1 MKKTLALLL
10 LAFLAVPAFAAD
22 DVARLVDL
30 MAKVG
35 SASGPT
41 FSPDGKTIAFV
52 TNVSGSPQIWT
63 VPTAGGYPELLT
75 AFDDP
80 VGGVRWSPD
89 GKALAF
95 SLAPGGGMNT
105 QVYVMSPTGLN
116 VKMLTAGGKTNNWLA
131 DWTRDGRAIAIS
143 SNRRAGEAMDA
154 YYVDGAGAHTLIA
167 QNRGV
172 GTIAGTSADGK
183 RVLLSRLASRGSN
196 DLFLVSSE
204 RGREVLLTPHEGPG
218 TFFGVLT
225 PDGSTVYLGTN
236 KTTDHLALGRV
247 KVAEGTAGDIE
258 VLLARE
264 DAELDDVEMDDQG
277 RQLALVWNVGG
288 RSELSLYDIATGKE
302 RRVPGFPSEIVAG
315 ATFSPDGRLLAV
327 VASGAAAPTDIWILD
342 IASGA
347 FRQLTRSPHAG
358 VDLASLVRP
367 ELVRYT
373 AHDGLALSGWL
384 YRARGASG
392 PGPLVM
398 DYHGGPEGQARPFF
412 NSTTQALLLRGISVF
427 APNVRGS
434 SGFGKR
440 FVNLDNGPLRAD
452 GVRDIKSTIDAM
464 VKSGVAAPGRI
475 GIMGGSYGGYM
486 VMAGLAEY
494 PTEIAA
500 GADLFG
506 VVNFETF
513 FKQTE
518 PWMAAISTVEY
529 GDPKTQAAMLRDLS
543 PLHKV
548 DRVVSPTIVLHGAN
562 DTNVPV
568 IEAEQVVDSLKKRN
582 VPVKYV
588 LFPDEGHGWRK
599 TRNRITSTVEIVD
612 WFGKYLG
619 GS

>member
-1 MKKTLALLL
+1 MKKTLAVLF
-10 LAFLAVPAFAAD
+10 LAFLAMPAFAAD
-22 DVARLVDL
+22 DLARLVDL

-52 TNVSGSPQIWT
+52 TNVSGSPQVWT

-89 GKALAF
+89 GKTLAF

-154 YYVDGAGAHTLIA
+154 YFVDGAGTHTLIA

-172 GTIAGTSADGK
+172 GTIEGTSADGK

-196 DLFLVSSE
+196 ELFLVSSE
-204 RGREVLLTPHEGPG
+204 GGREVLLTPHEGPG

-247 KVAEGTAGDIE
+247 KVAEGTARDIE

-277 RQLALVWNVGG
+277 RQLALSWNVGG
-288 RSELSLYDIATGKE
+288 RSELSLYDMATGKE
-302 RRVPGFPSEIVAG
+302 RRVPGFPTEIVAG

-347 FRQLTRSPHAG
+347 FRPLTRSPHAG

-392 PGPLVM
+392 PGAVVM

-434 SGFGKR
+434 SGFGKK

-452 GVRDIKSTIDAM
+452 AVRDIKSTIDSL